1 MSLVIALKYR
11 PVGIV
16 SSAEIFL
23 RVYGTMNMTYTR
35 VVDPPNKQLNQLKL
49 THKSNISTNTLPNI
63 NKNYYFVYIV

>member
-11 PVGIV
+11 PFGIV

-35 VVDPPNKQLNQLKL
+35 LGTLL
-49 THKSNISTNTLPNI
+49 TNNGS
-63 NKNYYFVYIV
+63 